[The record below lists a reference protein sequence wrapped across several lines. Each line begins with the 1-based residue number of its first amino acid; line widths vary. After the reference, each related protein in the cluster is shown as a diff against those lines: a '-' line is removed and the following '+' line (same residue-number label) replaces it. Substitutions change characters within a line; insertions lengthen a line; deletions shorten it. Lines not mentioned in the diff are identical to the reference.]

1 MVSEEL
7 NYDRDS
13 LQIEKLALLRKL
25 NPEQKQAFDAILQSV
40 NSKLHKLI
48 FVNGYGGTGKT
59 FLWKAITTSLRS
71 EGKIVL
77 AVASS
82 AIAALLIP
90 GGRTAHSRFRIPL
103 NIINESTCD
112 IKQGSYLADLL
123 KKTSLIIWDE
133 APMANKH
140 CFEAFDKSLRDI
152 LRFTNES
159 SADKPFG
166 GMTVVM
172 GGDFRQILPVIPKGR
187 RSHIVDA
194 SLKRSYFGNTL
205 RNSSSLRTCVFLH

>member
-1 MVSEEL
+1 LLRRGGKSLKDYEGIPLPDRNSLQGLENRLIREEL
-7 NYDRDS
+7 NYDRAS
-13 LQIEKLALLRKL
+13 LQIEKVELVAKL
-25 NPEQKQAFDAILQSV
+25 NPEQEKAYDAIVQSV
-40 NSKLHKLI
+40 SNKLGKLI

-90 GGRTAHSRFRIPL
+90 GGRTAHSRFHIPL
-103 NIINESTCD
+103 NITDESTCD
-112 IKQGSYLADLL
+112 IKQGSDLADLL

-140 CFEAFDKSLRDI
+140 CFEALDRSLRDI
-152 LRFTNES
+152 LRFTNENS
-159 SADKPFG
+159 RDRPFG

-172 GGDFRQILPVIPKGR
+172 GGDFRQAR
-187 RSHIVDA
+187 
-194 SLKRSYFGNTL
+194 
-205 RNSSSLRTCVFLH
+205 